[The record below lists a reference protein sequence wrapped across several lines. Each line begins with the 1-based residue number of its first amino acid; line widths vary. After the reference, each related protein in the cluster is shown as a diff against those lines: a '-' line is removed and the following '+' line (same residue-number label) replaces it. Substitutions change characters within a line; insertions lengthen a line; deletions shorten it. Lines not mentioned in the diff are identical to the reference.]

1 MKLTSKFAAA
11 KTLKKCT
18 LVASLVAATLAVI
31 PAQATTLKI
40 SHVRPQGTVVDN
52 DIKQLSSELQ
62 KATDGDVKL
71 RIYAANAL
79 GDYTLVQERI
89 SVGAIDMAL
98 QPASTS
104 TDRRMQIGLLPFLAN
119 NWEEA
124 QKIYGSGAPVRE
136 AMETLFAEQDITLLA
151 AYPVYFGGISLNR
164 AAKDAGDPN
173 AAKGFKLRVPPIK
186 SFQLLADN
194 VGYIGSPLPFSEAF
208 TAVQT
213 GVVDGVI
220 GSGAEGYY
228 ASFRDVTKTY
238 IPLNTHFEIWY
249 LMINSERLDDLDDN
263 EQQALKTAAAE
274 FEKHRWGAAQEDQK
288 ANEQR
293 LADAGATIVEV
304 TPSQLANTA
313 EKVRATVWPT
323 IINDMGSEWSQPIL
337 DKALN

>member
-1 MKLTSKFAAA
+1 MFKTSKFAPS
-11 KTLKKCT
+11 KTLKKYT
-18 LVASLVAATLAVI
+18 MLASLIAATVTAI
-31 PAQATTLKI
+31 PTQATTLKI

-52 DIKQLSSELQ
+52 DIKQLSEEL
-62 KATDGDVKL
+62 KTATDGDLKL
-71 RIYAANAL
+71 RVYAANAL

-119 NWEEA
+119 DWEEA
-124 QKIYGSGAPVRE
+124 QNIYGDGAAVRE
-136 AMETLFAEQDITLLA
+136 AMEELFKEQDITLLA

-164 AAKDAGDPN
+164 EAVDAGNPDSS
-173 AAKGFKLRVPPIK
+173 KGIKLRVPPIK

-249 LMINSERLDDLDDN
+249 LMINSERLEDLDES
-263 EQQALKTAAAE
+263 EQKALKTAAAQ
-274 FEKHRWGAAQEDQK
+274 FESRRWDAAQIDQK
-288 ANEQR
+288 ANEQK
-293 LADAGATIVEV
+293 LVEAGATIVEM
-304 TPSQLANTA
+304 TPSQLSKTA
-313 EKVRATVWPT
+313 EKVRATVWPQ
-323 IINDMGSEWSQPIL
+323 IIDDIGSEWSQPIL